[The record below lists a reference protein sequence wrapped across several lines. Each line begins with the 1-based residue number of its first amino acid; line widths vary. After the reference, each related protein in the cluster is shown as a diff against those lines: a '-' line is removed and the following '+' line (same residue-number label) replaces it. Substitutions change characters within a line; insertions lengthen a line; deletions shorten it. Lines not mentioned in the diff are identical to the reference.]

1 MELCV
6 KLEDIVDDALIFVE
20 FMILEHEK
28 LRVILSRYLNSS
40 KRLYTPT
47 LNVSFHFQTSMV
59 YISFLVY
66 IVLASKF
73 HHFILGS
80 TFLRKLKLRRCQVQL
95 VFSLQEIISPETLK
109 RGKFSVNTILL
120 NFRDVWLEEK
130 IKLVISGKFSL
141 RTLSLSA
148 SLFDLADHA
157 HKLLLGTHESKG
169 GSTVPCV
176 LSSSGDAVRALSH
189 IRLILWRAC
198 LVNGIS
204 KSLLDLV
211 HLEVVIY
218 LYFCSLLAFHWSID
232 MKLFQLSLKGPSA
245 SMLFLPSKYVG
256 NDLIKFDLKG
266 YMLYTNDARIFR
278 IVFELSQTFPLDS
291 LFYHSPSQ
299 IPTLREIRG
308 ELPKSFIDKLHCIFA
323 KDLPFAGPV
332 SALRTNE
339 FEVVCSALFL
349 WDDIKDILK
358 HSKSK
363 QLVVAVCIG
372 LITWIQV
379 FQARVRPFLFYPE
392 QDPAL
397 ISLQGR
403 DQNSIDLDVCPLF
416 LKDMAKAIVS
426 AGKSLQLV
434 QHIPIGYF
442 TKSDGV
448 NLAGGFCLSLVG
460 LIGDGSL
467 ISKYFGLGDSWD
479 SSIIQLLEEGK
490 KKKVL
495 PEECVPDTSSLRSEH
510 IWCKFLVE
518 TMVRKGIVNSRSL
531 IKDSDCL
538 CSSNEGNKDAKFMDE
553 PPLGRSFCPENPV
566 LTVCQTFLERHTS
579 SGHKLNVSR
588 NFCLPA
594 LDDEDLR
601 QAIFSGMDEMPS
613 VLRKTNYMFGFQY
626 GESGYTRLK
635 DDLKAVETLYPFP
648 TLLPPFQESLHIPEL
663 FPSQENST
671 LASRVLNWLQGV
683 VTKATPLPAVIMQ
696 DCLIVYIKKQVDCVG
711 KHILLKLMNDWK
723 LVDEL
728 AVLRA
733 IYLLGSGDLLQQFL
747 TMLFNK
753 LDKGESWDDEFEL
766 NTLLQESIR
775 NSADAMLLNAFD
787 SLVVSITR
795 QNDPDGTELHNTGS
809 PLSTSTKGRNHCFG
823 INALDLLNF
832 TYKVSWPLELIA
844 NTMALK
850 KYNQVMC
857 FLLRVKRA
865 KFVLDKARRW
875 MWKGKGTS
883 MMNLKRH
890 WLVEQKLLHFVDA
903 FHQYVMD
910 RVLHSSWLE
919 LCEGMAS
926 AGSLDEVIEVH
937 EAYLLSIQRQC
948 FVVPDKLWALIASRI
963 NSILGLALDFY
974 SIQQTLS
981 SGGAAPAIK
990 ARCEIEVD
998 RIEKQFDDCIAFLL
1012 RVLSFKLNVGH
1023 FPHLADLV
1031 TRINYN
1037 YFYMS
1042 DSGNLLTVP
1051 GSESGLSKMGK
1062 GIPVRHDP

>member
-1 MELCV
+1 MSSLAMGSLV
-6 KLEDIVDDALIFVE
+6 KNDPVE
-20 FMILEHEK
+20 
-28 LRVILSRYLNSS
+28 
-40 KRLYTPT
+40 
-47 LNVSFHFQTSMV
+47 
-59 YISFLVY
+59 
-66 IVLASKF
+66 
-73 HHFILGS
+73 
-80 TFLRKLKLRRCQVQL
+80 RC
-95 VFSLQEIISPETLK
+95 
-109 RGKFSVNTILL
+109 
-120 NFRDVWLEEK
+120 
-130 IKLVISGKFSL
+130 
-141 RTLSLSA
+141 
-148 SLFDLADHA
+148 
-157 HKLLLGTHESKG
+157 
-169 GSTVPCV
+169 
-176 LSSSGDAVRALSH
+176 
-189 IRLILWRAC
+189 
-198 LVNGIS
+198 
-204 KSLLDLV
+204 
-211 HLEVVIY
+211 
-218 LYFCSLLAFHWSID
+218 
-232 MKLFQLSLKGPSA
+232 
-245 SMLFLPSKYVG
+245 
-256 NDLIKFDLKG
+256 
-266 YMLYTNDARIFR
+266 
-278 IVFELSQTFPLDS
+278 
-291 LFYHSPSQ
+291 
-299 IPTLREIRG
+299 EIRR

-339 FEVVCSALFL
+339 FEVVRSILQMLQGLSSALFL
-349 WDDIKDILK
+349 WDDSEQSFLLK
-358 HSKSK
+358 NRVYLAHLSHTSLSNIFSQFIYGATCLKLVENSVKKVQMSVSKSPPTLMAFANSVSAWLQK
-363 QLVVAVCIG
+363 LRNLALEEEVRIMDSTSGVTPTLLGLTNSLSSLCSGTEYLFQVVHEAIPSVYFDHEQSVPAGELAVHILDHLYKKLNEVCLVQGGEEGAYQMLLYIFIG
-372 LITWIQV
+372 SSLPYIEGLDAWLYYGILDD
-379 FQARVRPFLFYPE
+379 PFKELFFYANSGISISQPE
-392 QDPAL
+392 FWEKSYLMRLQSRKLFSGISAFTGGSNGELMTNDKKRIDQDPAL

-442 TKSDGV
+442 TKSDGCCPHDV
-448 NLAGGFCLSLVG
+448 DDNGKSSIIGVGKMQNRVGIAGLTLLEVFCLSLVG
-460 LIGDGSL
+460 LISDGSL

-495 PEECVPDTSSLRSEH
+495 PEECVPDTSSLCSEH

-538 CSSNEGNKDAKFMDE
+538 CSSNEGNKDVKFMDE

-566 LTVCQTFLERHTS
+566 LTVCQTFHERHTS
-579 SGHKLNVSR
+579 SWNKLNVSR
-588 NFCLPA
+588 NFRLPA

-747 TMLFNK
+747 TVLFNK

-766 NTLLQESIR
+766 NTVLQESIR

-795 QNDPDGTELHNTGS
+795 QNDPDGAELHNTGS